1 MNLCTNIFLFLFIA
15 LLTFYIHRSRS
26 KYEKQKEKERHRIE
40 KTEQKIEKEKQKLE
54 RLKQKLETVEILSEA
69 KVEGVTEEFA
79 KKLHQ
84 WEVMKGLKPSSPVVM
99 AETTSP
105 LKASLS
111 ASNFNR

>member
-1 MNLCTNIFLFLFIA
+1 M
-15 LLTFYIHRSRS
+15 
-26 KYEKQKEKERHRIE
+26 
-40 KTEQKIEKEKQKLE
+40 
-54 RLKQKLETVEILSEA
+54 EILSEA

-84 WEVMKGLKPSSPVVM
+84 WEVMKGLKPSSSSVT
-99 AETTSP
+99 AEATSP